1 MKVLASR
8 EVVVPSPLMHAD
20 QVRRR
25 LHKVEGQVDGIRRMF
40 DDGRPCVEILDQV
53 AAARAALGAVGLLIL
68 DDHVNRCF
76 EPLIYDSV
84 AEERAT
90 QLLTA
95 VRRFVRSA

>member
-1 MKVLASR
+1 MKVVCGHDVDAR
-8 EVVVPSPLMHAD
+8 SPLRHAG
-20 QVRRR
+20 QIRLR

-53 AAARAALGAVGLLIL
+53 AAARAALEAVGLLIL

-90 QLLTA
+90 HLLTA

>member
-1 MKVLASR
+1 MKVLASHKGDAH
-8 EVVVPSPLMHAD
+8 SPLMYAE
-20 QVRRR
+20 QIRLR

-53 AAARAALGAVGLLIL
+53 AAARAALEAVGLLIL

-76 EPLIYDSV
+76 EPVIYDSA

>member
-1 MKVLASR
+1 MKVPCDHDVDARSSLR
-8 EVVVPSPLMHAD
+8 HAG
-20 QVRRR
+20 QIRLR
-25 LHKVEGQVDGIRRMF
+25 LHKIEGQVDGIKTMF

-53 AAARAALGAVGLLIL
+53 AAARAALEAVGLLIL